1 MNDGKKEL
9 AFLCRIVKEAW
20 KNCGGADLHTR
31 AKGAF
36 DLVTD
41 VDFAMEKFITAAIEE
56 EFGGD
61 CVVGEE
67 LNPLRELPA
76 GRSWTVDPI
85 DGTVNMAHGLPLFG
99 VQCAFCI
106 DGTPLASVIFLPRFD
121 ELYTALKG
129 GGVRL
134 NGEAVSVSTEPVR
147 EAVVSVGDYSH
158 KTASH
163 AERQVR
169 LVTEVYDKVAKLRHF
184 GAASVDFSWFAAGR
198 TNGFVMFT
206 RNLWDLVPGVLMSE
220 EAGGVVRS
228 VNGGKYDFS
237 EEGVVVAAT
246 EEIADEFAGRA

>member
-9 AFLCRIVKEAW
+9 AFLSRIVKEAW
-20 KNCGGADLHTR
+20 KVCGGADLHTR
-31 AKGAF
+31 AKGTF

-41 VDFAMEKFITAAIEE
+41 VDFAMEKFISSAIES

-134 NGEAVSVSTEPVR
+134 NGEAVSVSKAPLR
-147 EAVVSVGDYSH
+147 DAVVSVGDYSH
-158 KTASH
+158 RTAAH
-163 AERQVR
+163 AQRQAQ
-169 LVTEVYDKVAKLRHF
+169 LVGKVYDKVAKLRHF

-246 EEIADEFAGRA
+246 VEIADEFAGRA

>member
-20 KNCGGADLHTR
+20 DRCGGTDLHTR
-31 AKGAF
+31 AKGVF

-41 VDFAMEKFITAAIEE
+41 VDFAMEKFITAAIQN
-56 EFGGD
+56 EFAGD

-106 DGTPLASVIFLPRFD
+106 DGEPLAAVVFLPRFD

-134 NGEAVSVSTEPVR
+134 NGEEAGVAKVALR
-147 EAVVSVGDYSH
+147 DAVVSVGDYSH
-158 KTASH
+158 KTEAH
-163 AERQVR
+163 AKRQAA
-169 LVTEVYDKVAKLRHF
+169 LVNEVYDEVAKLRHF

-206 RNLWDLVPGVLMSE
+206 RNLWDLVPGVLMAK

-228 VNGGKYDFS
+228 VNGGEYRFS

-246 EEIADEFAGRA
+246 EEIANKFAGRV

>member
-9 AFLCRIVKEAW
+9 AFLSRIVKEAW
-20 KNCGGADLHTR
+20 KACGGADLHTR
-31 AKGAF
+31 AKGTF

-41 VDFAMEKFITAAIEE
+41 VDFAMEKFISSAIES

-99 VQCAFCI
+99 VKCAFCI

-134 NGEAVSVSTEPVR
+134 NGEAVSVSKAPLR
-147 EAVVSVGDYSH
+147 DAVVSVGDYSH
-158 KTASH
+158 RTAAH
-163 AERQVR
+163 AERQAQ
-169 LVTEVYDKVAKLRHF
+169 LVGKVYDKVAKLRHF

>member
-9 AFLCRIVKEAW
+9 AFLSRIVKEAW
-20 KNCGGADLHTR
+20 KVCGGADLHTH
-31 AKGAF
+31 AKGTF

-41 VDFAMEKFITAAIEE
+41 VDFAMEKFISSAIES

-134 NGEAVSVSTEPVR
+134 NGEAVSVSKAPLR
-147 EAVVSVGDYSH
+147 DAVVSVGDYSH
-158 KTASH
+158 RTAAH
-163 AERQVR
+163 AERQAQ
-169 LVTEVYDKVAKLRHF
+169 LVGKVYDKVAKLRHF

>member
-9 AFLCRIVKEAW
+9 AFLSRIVKEAW
-20 KNCGGADLHTR
+20 KVCGGADLHTR
-31 AKGAF
+31 AKGTF

-41 VDFAMEKFITAAIEE
+41 VDFAMEKFISSAIES

-121 ELYTALKG
+121 ELYTARKG

-134 NGEAVSVSTEPVR
+134 NGEAVEVSKAPLR
-147 EAVVSVGDYSH
+147 DAVVSVGDYSH
-158 KTASH
+158 RTAAH
-163 AERQVR
+163 AERQAQ
-169 LVTEVYDKVAKLRHF
+169 LVGKVYDKVAKLRHF

>member
-9 AFLCRIVKEAW
+9 AFLSRIVKEAW
-20 KNCGGADLHTR
+20 KACGGADLHTR
-31 AKGAF
+31 AKGTF

-41 VDFAMEKFITAAIEE
+41 VDFAMEKFISSAIES

-106 DGTPLASVIFLPRFD
+106 DGMPLASVIFLPRFD

-134 NGEAVSVSTEPVR
+134 NGEAVSVSKAPLR
-147 EAVVSVGDYSH
+147 DAVVSVGDYSH
-158 KTASH
+158 RTAAH
-163 AERQVR
+163 AERQAQ
-169 LVTEVYDKVAKLRHF
+169 LVGKVYDKVAKLRHF

-246 EEIADEFAGRA
+246 EEIADEFSGRA

>member
-61 CVVGEE
+61 SVVGEE

-106 DGTPLASVIFLPRFD
+106 DGEPLAAVVYLPRFD
-121 ELYTALKG
+121 ETYTALKG
-129 GGVRL
+129 GGVARL
-134 NGEAVSVSTEPVR
+134 FPCRKRRCATPLSAWEIIRTR
-147 EAVVSVGDYSH
+147 
-158 KTASH
+158 
-163 AERQVR
+163 R
-169 LVTEVYDKVAKLRHF
+169 LRTPK
-184 GAASVDFSWFAAGR
+184 GR
-198 TNGFVMFT
+198 SG
-206 RNLWDLVPGVLMSE
+206 W
-220 EAGGVVRS
+220 
-228 VNGGKYDFS
+228 
-237 EEGVVVAAT
+237 
-246 EEIADEFAGRA
+246 

>member
-9 AFLCRIVKEAW
+9 AFLCRIVKDAW
-20 KNCGGADLHTR
+20 KSCGGAALHTR
-31 AKGAF
+31 AKGTF

-41 VDFAMEKFITAAIEE
+41 VDFAMEKFITSAIES
-56 EFGGD
+56 EFSGD

-67 LNPLRELPA
+67 LNPLRELPL

-106 DGTPLASVIFLPRFD
+106 DGEPLAAVIFLPRFD

-134 NGEAVSVSTEPVR
+134 NGEAVSVAAVPVR

-169 LVTEVYDKVAKLRHF
+169 LVTEVYDEVAKLRHF
-184 GAASVDFSWFAAGR
+184 GAASVDFAWFAAGR

-206 RNLWDLVPGVLMSE
+206 RNLWDLVPGVLMAK

-228 VNGGKYDFS
+228 VNGGEYRFS

-246 EEIADEFAGRA
+246 EEIANKFAGRV

>member
-9 AFLCRIVKEAW
+9 AFLSRIVKEAW
-20 KNCGGADLHTR
+20 KACGGADLHTR
-31 AKGAF
+31 AKGTF

-41 VDFAMEKFITAAIEE
+41 VDFAMEKFISSAIES

-134 NGEAVSVSTEPVR
+134 NGEAVSVSKAPLR
-147 EAVVSVGDYSH
+147 DAVVSVGDYSH
-158 KTASH
+158 RTAAH
-163 AERQVR
+163 AQRQAQ
-169 LVTEVYDKVAKLRHF
+169 LVGKVYDKVAKLRHF

-246 EEIADEFAGRA
+246 EEIVDEFAGRA

>member
-9 AFLCRIVKEAW
+9 AFLSRIVKEAW
-20 KNCGGADLHTR
+20 KVCGGADLHTR
-31 AKGAF
+31 AKGTF

-41 VDFAMEKFITAAIEE
+41 VDFAMEKFISSAIES

-121 ELYTALKG
+121 ELYTTLKG
-129 GGVRL
+129 GGLRL
-134 NGEAVSVSTEPVR
+134 NGEAVSVSKAPLR
-147 EAVVSVGDYSH
+147 DAVVSVGDYSH
-158 KTASH
+158 RTAAH
-163 AERQVR
+163 AERQAQ
-169 LVTEVYDKVAKLRHF
+169 LVGKVYDKVAKLRHF

>member
-9 AFLCRIVKEAW
+9 AFLSRIVKEAW
-20 KNCGGADLHTR
+20 KVCGGADLHTR
-31 AKGAF
+31 AKGTF

-41 VDFAMEKFITAAIEE
+41 VDFAMEKFISSAIES

-134 NGEAVSVSTEPVR
+134 NGEAVSVSKAPLR
-147 EAVVSVGDYSH
+147 DAVVSVGDYSH
-158 KTASH
+158 RTATH
-163 AERQVR
+163 AERQAQ
-169 LVTEVYDKVAKLRHF
+169 LVGKVYDKVAKLRHF

-246 EEIADEFAGRA
+246 EEIAYEFAGRA

>member
-9 AFLCRIVKEAW
+9 AFLSRIVKEAW
-20 KNCGGADLHTR
+20 KVCGGADLHTR
-31 AKGAF
+31 AKGTF

-41 VDFAMEKFITAAIEE
+41 VDFAMEKFISSAIES

-134 NGEAVSVSTEPVR
+134 NGEAVSVSKAPLR
-147 EAVVSVGDYSH
+147 DAVVSVGDYSH
-158 KTASH
+158 RTAAH
-163 AERQVR
+163 AERQAQ
-169 LVTEVYDKVAKLRHF
+169 LVGKVYDKVAKLRHF

-198 TNGFVMFT
+198 TNGFVVFA
-206 RNLWDLVPGVLMSE
+206 RNLWDRGPGVLMSE

-228 VNGGKYDFS
+228 VNGDKYDFS

>member
-9 AFLCRIVKEAW
+9 AFLSRIVKEAW
-20 KNCGGADLHTR
+20 KVCGGADLHTR
-31 AKGAF
+31 AKGTF

-41 VDFAMEKFITAAIEE
+41 VDFAMEKFISSAIES

-106 DGTPLASVIFLPRFD
+106 DGTPLASVILLPRFD

-134 NGEAVSVSTEPVR
+134 NGEAVSVSKAPLR
-147 EAVVSVGDYSH
+147 DAVVSVGDYSH
-158 KTASH
+158 RTAAH
-163 AERQVR
+163 AERQAQ
-169 LVTEVYDKVAKLRHF
+169 LVGKVYDKVAKLRHF

-220 EAGGVVRS
+220 EACGVVRS

>member
-9 AFLCRIVKEAW
+9 AFLSRIVKEAW
-20 KNCGGADLHTR
+20 KVCGGADLHTR
-31 AKGAF
+31 AKGTF

-41 VDFAMEKFITAAIEE
+41 VDFAMEKFISSAIES

-134 NGEAVSVSTEPVR
+134 NGETVSVSKAPLR
-147 EAVVSVGDYSH
+147 DAVVSVGDYSH
-158 KTASH
+158 RTAAH
-163 AERQVR
+163 AERQAQ
-169 LVTEVYDKVAKLRHF
+169 LVGKVYDKVAKLRHF

>member
-9 AFLCRIVKEAW
+9 AFLSRIVKEAW
-20 KNCGGADLHTR
+20 KACGGADLHTR
-31 AKGAF
+31 AKGTF

-41 VDFAMEKFITAAIEE
+41 VDFAMEKFISSAIES

-76 GRSWTVDPI
+76 GRSWTVDPV

-134 NGEAVSVSTEPVR
+134 NGEAVSVSKAPLR
-147 EAVVSVGDYSH
+147 DAVVSVGDYSH
-158 KTASH
+158 RTAAH
-163 AERQVR
+163 AERQAQ
-169 LVTEVYDKVAKLRHF
+169 LVGKVYDKVAKLRHF

>member
-9 AFLCRIVKEAW
+9 AFRSRIVKEAW
-20 KNCGGADLHTR
+20 KACGGADLHTR
-31 AKGAF
+31 AKGTF

-41 VDFAMEKFITAAIEE
+41 VDFAMEKFISSAIES

-134 NGEAVSVSTEPVR
+134 NGEAVSVSKAPLR
-147 EAVVSVGDYSH
+147 DAVVSVGDYSH
-158 KTASH
+158 RTAAH
-163 AERQVR
+163 AERQAQ
-169 LVTEVYDKVAKLRHF
+169 LVGKVYDKVAKLRHF

-246 EEIADEFAGRA
+246 EEIADEFEGRA

>member
-9 AFLCRIVKEAW
+9 AFLSRIVKEAW
-20 KNCGGADLHTR
+20 KVCGGADLHTR
-31 AKGAF
+31 AKGTF

-41 VDFAMEKFITAAIEE
+41 VDFAMEKFISSAIES

-134 NGEAVSVSTEPVR
+134 NGEAVSVSKAPLR
-147 EAVVSVGDYSH
+147 DAVVSVGDYSH
-158 KTASH
+158 RTAAH
-163 AERQVR
+163 AERQAQ
-169 LVTEVYDKVAKLRHF
+169 LVGKVYDKVAKLRHF

-206 RNLWDLVPGVLMSE
+206 RNLWDLVPGVLMSM

-228 VNGGKYDFS
+228 VNGGEYRFS

>member
-9 AFLCRIVKEAW
+9 AFLSRIVKEAW
-20 KNCGGADLHTR
+20 KACGGADLHTR
-31 AKGAF
+31 AKGTF

-41 VDFAMEKFITAAIEE
+41 VDFAMEKFISSAIES

-134 NGEAVSVSTEPVR
+134 NGEAVSVSKAPLR
-147 EAVVSVGDYSH
+147 DAVVSVGDYSH
-158 KTASH
+158 RTAAH
-163 AERQVR
+163 AQRQAQ
-169 LVTEVYDKVAKLRHF
+169 LVGKVYDKVAKLRHF

-228 VNGGKYDFS
+228 VNGGKYGFS
-237 EEGVVVAAT
+237 EEDKV
-246 EEIADEFAGRA
+246 